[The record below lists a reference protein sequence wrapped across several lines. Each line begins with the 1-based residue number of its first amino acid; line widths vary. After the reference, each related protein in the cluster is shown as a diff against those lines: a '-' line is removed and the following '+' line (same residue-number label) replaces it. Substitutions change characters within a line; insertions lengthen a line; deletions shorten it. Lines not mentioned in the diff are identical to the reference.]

1 MDPVM
6 RALQSIADIESE
18 TRELRQYEPA
28 STCRTARLLSQNWGA
43 NSPVPAEGRNE
54 PAMTCATS
62 EGTANL
68 HRISRA
74 PEIADVESDVSEA
87 ARAWDEEIK
96 IDRCDRIVI
105 APARDVTPH
114 AVRLIVGVLLSV
126 LAFWVVWWGASDSHF
141 AIEPASLPE
150 TAVKSS
156 ADRDSAKPD
165 LPSASSAD
173 TIATP
178 LGSVRGTSKR
188 GVQHIEPSLIK
199 QAAKAPQRTAVE
211 RIDLSKPTAVAET
224 RPTTIAGWVIREV
237 NGNTAVLEGPNGVWR
252 ASQGDTI
259 PNVGKIDSIVRWGN
273 RWIVATSKGLIST
286 R

>member
-18 TRELRQYEPA
+18 TRELRQFEPA

-54 PAMTCATS
+54 PAMTYATS

-74 PEIADVESDVSEA
+74 P
-87 ARAWDEEIK
+87 K

-126 LAFWVVWWGASDSHF
+126 LAFWVVWLGGSDSHF

-188 GVQHIEPSLIK
+188 SVQHIEPSLIK